1 MDKHGHGHKLSSG
14 RKGQSW
20 VMRTW
25 VIHKAANYSWTN
37 YFKEGMRGKTFS
49 ANSLYHLTSVIS
61 DLLTPCINVHSGSKA
76 KGQKN
81 SKRKVAQFID
91 SFSPWIKKK
100 DKGWVKATGKK
111 GKFQQQETGQKLLQT
126 LEMYLNTSER
136 KAKWSVSVLCCI
148 TENILKNAERK
159 EHGDKR
165 STSVSVTHTCMA
177 GHNLYQ
183 HHDGCRQRRGQ
194 KQQSKQQTHQM
205 KPFHVLCFRK
215 LWLVRSSGAVTNSP
229 WICVCVGVLQ

>member
-1 MDKHGHGHKLSSG
+1 MVQKARKTASERSHNLSILFPPEL
-14 RKGQSW
+14 K
-20 VMRTW
+20 
-25 VIHKAANYSWTN
+25 
-37 YFKEGMRGKTFS
+37 KTQRM
-49 ANSLYHLTSVIS
+49 
-61 DLLTPCINVHSGSKA
+61 SKSYR
-76 KGQKN
+76 QKRQVPTAGN
-81 SKRKVAQFID
+81 
-91 SFSPWIKKK
+91 
-100 DKGWVKATGKK
+100 
-111 GKFQQQETGQKLLQT
+111 GQKLLQT
-126 LEMYLNTSER
+126 VEMYLNTSER

-165 STSVSVTHTCMA
+165 NPDSTSVSVTHTCMA

-183 HHDGCRQRRGQ
+183 HHGGCRQRRGQ

-229 WICVCVGVLQ
+229 WICVCVGVTVIQNAAK